1 MATILVIDDESSILH
16 AFRRAFA
23 DPEDTLQTASDG
35 AEGLELVARSRPD
48 VVVLD
53 LNLPDMSGMDV
64 FRRIRT
70 IDARIPV
77 IFITGQGTTETA
89 IEAMKQ
95 GAFDYLLK
103 PLDVARV
110 RELVERAAEISRLM
124 RIPAMVADEAQ
135 VRGPDDVLI
144 GRSPAMQEVYK
155 AIGLVA
161 PQDLAVLILGESG
174 TGKELV
180 ARAVYQ
186 HSRRAAGPFLAIN
199 CAAIPETLLES
210 ELFGHEKGA
219 FTGADRR
226 RIGKF
231 EQCSGGTLF
240 LDEIGDMTPL
250 TQAKVL
256 RVLQDGRFERVGG
269 NETVRSD
276 VRVIAATNRD
286 LEQMVAAG
294 EFRGDLYYRL
304 GIVTITLPP
313 LRERAEDS
321 TAPGRSL
328 PQAVRPRAGEGGRS
342 DCSGRPGGAP
352 SPRLAREHPG
362 AAERPE
368 AGAVAVT
375 GSGPRRRL
383 PAGLGPWGGGA
394 RGHVRGP
401 LRLGGLPRGSP
412 PRRLAGPV
420 CRGAGGDGAVAP
432 DARAPPHPGQPAP
445 GGEGPGDH
453 PRQPADEDPHAR
465 HHDRALG
472 VVGGRPGGRLNGQAA
487 SALHRRDR
495 VLSVL
500 GTISFDR
507 TIRCNS
513 F

>member
-1 MATILVIDDESSILH
+1 MATILVIDDEASILH
-16 AFRRAFA
+16 AFRRAFG
-23 DPEDTLQTASDG
+23 DPEDTLFTASDG
-35 AEGLELVARSRPD
+35 SEGLELVTRSRPD
-48 VVVLD
+48 VIVLD
-53 LNLPDMSGMDV
+53 LNLPDMSGLDV
-64 FRRIRT
+64 FHLIRT

-77 IFITGQGTTETA
+77 IFITGQGTTDTA

-124 RIPAMVADEAQ
+124 RMPAMVADEALAQ
-135 VRGPDDVLI
+135 GPADVLV

-199 CAAIPETLLES
+199 CAAIPENLLES

-269 NETVRSD
+269 NETIRTD

-304 GIVTITLPP
+304 GIVTVTLPP
-313 LRERAEDS
+313 LRERVEDLPLLVDHFLRRFSPELGKEVDRIAPEALEVLRRHPWPGNIRELQSVLKQALLRAQGPVLLADFLPASVRGEEEPAGTSPAPFDWEGFLDDRLRAGSQDLYAESLAVMERSLLTRVLRDTGGNQVQAAKLLGITRGS
-321 TAPGRSL
+321 LRTKIRTLGIQIGRSVWS
-328 PQAVRPRAGEGGRS
+328 PTDQ
-342 DCSGRPGGAP
+342 PG
-352 SPRLAREHPG
+352 L
-362 AAERPE
+362 
-368 AGAVAVT
+368 
-375 GSGPRRRL
+375 
-383 PAGLGPWGGGA
+383 
-394 RGHVRGP
+394 
-401 LRLGGLPRGSP
+401 
-412 PRRLAGPV
+412 
-420 CRGAGGDGAVAP
+420 
-432 DARAPPHPGQPAP
+432 
-445 GGEGPGDH
+445 
-453 PRQPADEDPHAR
+453 
-465 HHDRALG
+465 
-472 VVGGRPGGRLNGQAA
+472 
-487 SALHRRDR
+487 
-495 VLSVL
+495 
-500 GTISFDR
+500 
-507 TIRCNS
+507 
-513 F
+513 